1 MPKFGR
7 VAFKPDM
14 ILIKG
19 PENNGKGVWYNCSP
33 QAKGY
38 AKATFYEDDEVEL
51 VLEQRDGKPFVT
63 QVKRPGQG
71 GASPASAAPTGGTS
85 APSGASTPNQGARPA
100 YGQKTPEESEKITR
114 LSVMSSATQAVQ
126 VMTGRIEST
135 EVLTMT
141 VLSLYKAMLEEI
153 KK

>member
-1 MPKFGR
+1 MVKFIK
-7 VAFKPDM
+7 VAFKKDM
-14 ILIKG
+14 INV
-19 PENNGKGVWYNCSP
+19 EENGKGIWYDCDVK
-33 QAKGY
+33 AKGY
-38 AKATFYEDDEVEL
+38 AKSAFQEGAEVEL
-51 VLEQRDGKPFVT
+51 VKEDRGGKPFVT
-63 QVKRPGQG
+63 QVRRPGQG
-71 GASPASAAPTGGTS
+71 GASYTPPAPTGTT
-85 APSGASTPNQGARPA
+85 STPQASQTTTPA
-100 YGQKTPEESEKITR
+100 KGNWGQKSPEESEKITR